1 MSHLPFVP
9 GDARGEGVVGSLVAL
24 RHINVHAELGTVR
37 HRLRNH
43 HQIRPLAGEQGHV
56 LVIGSVNVKSC
67 SRESAGG
74 RRRGPGT
81 VGEGPLVGHA
91 TDGDRLDGHAVGHL
105 PENNIHGGEQ
115 MIELHIYCRAFH
127 AVGTDGLHRGQEIVL
142 LRDGFRHRIGE
153 RRHGAVGLRLQI
165 RHLTIVG
172 REGKELRVIVAAS
185 VGP

>member
-1 MSHLPFVP
+1 MSHLPVVT

-24 RHINVHAELGTVR
+24 RHINVHAELGTVG

-43 HQIRPLAGEQGHV
+43 HQVRTLAGEQGHV
-56 LVIGSVNVKSC
+56 LIIGCVNSRSC
-67 SRESAGG
+67 GREGARGRG
-74 RRRGPGT
+74 RRPFT
-81 VGEGPLVGHA
+81 VGEDALVGHA
-91 TDGDRLDGHAVGHL
+91 ADGHRLDGHAVGHL

-127 AVGTDGLHRGQEIVL
+127 AVGTDGLHRGQEVVL

-172 REGKELRVIVAAS
+172 REGIELCVIVAAG